1 MSNKYIKFLLPKFV
15 AAHKQRQGRELRSL
29 PKPLSAKYVKM
40 GLFSGLKAD
49 LNLTKINFIREE
61 KNMYIIL
68 EIKNNTVDYY
78 TKYHEI
84 ATVRHYILTRLV
96 DTANRYN
103 IIDDNTAK
111 NYRLRIYQEEFDDS
125 QTYSKYLSELIRLEG
140 IKTIDHNLIR
150 IKDYTFQV
158 IKIG

>member
-1 MSNKYIKFLLPKFV
+1 
-15 AAHKQRQGRELRSL
+15 
-29 PKPLSAKYVKM
+29 
-40 GLFSGLKAD
+40 
-49 LNLTKINFIREE
+49 
-61 KNMYIIL
+61 MYIIL
-68 EIKNNTVDYY
+68 EIKNNAVDYY

-96 DTANRYN
+96 DTALKYN

-111 NYRLRIYQEEFDDS
+111 NYRIRIYGDDFDES
-125 QTYSKYLSELIRLEG
+125 QTYSKYLSELIRHEG
-140 IKTIDHNLIR
+140 INAIDHNLIK